1 MIINQL
7 MAVLL
12 PGIVTLK
19 VYEKLEG
26 EENRIQKIVK
36 KYMKALLI
44 INLLS
49 YLIVVYVFKINDF
62 IFTNQFTIK
71 YIILSIIIAV
81 VYPIIEKLIRTN
93 IGIGI
98 EVEKRIEEKN

>member
-12 PGIVTLK
+12 PAIVTVK
-19 VYEKLEG
+19 VYEILEG
-26 EENRIQKIVK
+26 EENRVQKIVK

-44 INLLS
+44 INMIS
-49 YLIVVYVFKINDF
+49 YIIVVYMVGDKNF

-71 YIILSIIIAV
+71 YIVLSIIIAI
-81 VYPIIEKLIRTN
+81 VYPIIEKVIRTN
-93 IGIGI
+93 IEIGV
-98 EVEKRIEEKN
+98 EVEKQNEKEN